1 MVIYFQ
7 LISQQ
12 NFLYLNAE
20 DDIVELFNFHD
31 LPIDV
36 VTLKF
41 TKEVDALVGQA
52 PPVLLE
58 LVEVLE
64 QHHVLILYEE
74 SGVALLHDVKV
85 IK

>member
-85 IK
+85 IQ